1 MIQLGVVVPPEQPV
15 EAGWQHASWERWGS
29 RAGPHHW
36 GAASREDAT
45 PLPPSGART
54 CPSQGLLSTSRDR
67 LPGRAAGRGDHDQL
81 SAAAETPS
89 TPATVTSVTAPTRAR
104 RTTAG
109 RHGELAEPAAERR
122 NPDRETAAA
131 ISPQPNGDD
140 MLPTRQTASR
150 PPWRSWRPPP
160 DSGARGGAAAAGV
173 SGRASRPLSTTP
185 GSRTDAAAVDNVRL
199 SRHSQRPARGHQP
212 QVSARSALTDRG
224 RQRDDGEI
232 SSMAVAGGYRL
243 SAGTSGPVRG
253 PWICLLDSVT
263 LSTRSARLPPAE
275 ETWWLSTTW
284 SC

>member
-1 MIQLGVVVPPEQPV
+1 MGSEQCDEVGLEFPG
-15 EAGWQHASWERWGS
+15 AGLEVDRIVDVRPS
-29 RAGPHHW
+29 R
-36 GAASREDAT
+36 S
-45 PLPPSGART
+45 
-54 CPSQGLLSTSRDR
+54 
-67 LPGRAAGRGDHDQL
+67 
-81 SAAAETPS
+81 
-89 TPATVTSVTAPTRAR
+89 TAPTTPTPVAASAAR
-104 RTTAG
+104 TWPATGFSKGWAG
-109 RHGELAEPAAERR
+109 
-122 NPDRETAAA
+122 
-131 ISPQPNGDD
+131 
-140 MLPTRQTASR
+140 QTASR

-199 SRHSQRPARGHQP
+199 SRHSHRPARGHQP
-212 QVSARSALTDRG
+212 QVSPRSALTDRG
-224 RQRDDGEI
+224 RRRDDGEI
-232 SSMAVAGGYRL
+232 SSTAVAGGYRF